1 MTGRGPFDLAR
12 PDADPDDPPAAP
24 DDLRARDGGRADP
37 AADPPPPEPFE
48 IAQPEPEPEPE
59 PAPSGVAALDGRLAD
74 PPSAPE
80 SKRSQRR
87 PEIQALR
94 AIAVLTV
101 VLYHVWPES
110 MPGGFVGVDVFFAI
124 SGYLITAHL
133 LREVESTGALSL
145 WGFWARRA
153 RRLLPAALLT
163 LFLCAVGTLLFVP
176 QVYWQQFLT
185 EIGASTAYFQNW
197 QLASDAVDYLAA
209 ENRASPV
216 QHFWSLSAE
225 EQFYLA
231 WPLLIALGAW
241 LSSRRVAIF
250 LVLGLV
256 TGLSLA
262 YSISETASNPAAA
275 YFVTPTRAWEFGA
288 GGLLALLGARAWRLP
303 DPVRGLLSWAG
314 LLAVVYAAVF
324 YSTDTKFPGSAALV
338 PVLGTLAV
346 IYAGMPRAR
355 WSPRALLRFRPGQ
368 FLGDISYSVYLWHWP
383 LIVFAPF
390 VFVDPGL
397 DETRAGVIAATIALG
412 WMTKILVEDPV
423 RRSAWLSSQP
433 RLTFACSAAAM
444 ALVAG
449 VLFSGTTHVEAQIHQ
464 AEKKSAQVVDH
475 RPACF
480 GAAARDPERPCSNP
494 ALRTEVV
501 PLPVA
506 AKAED
511 YAPCDR
517 FHRDGGLSQC
527 DFGVPVGKA
536 TRTIALVGDSH
547 AGHWR
552 TPLDQVANQHGW
564 HGVSI
569 TRTSCPFSEATKK
582 LAEPTFSECRDWVR
596 KLPGYFRQHPEID
609 TIFVVGI
616 TGGSVAVPPGRTMFE
631 AKVNG
636 VRKAWRLLPDTIKHI
651 VVIRDTP
658 RIAGDTVDCVDRQI
672 AAGERADIACAVPRK
687 YAVEADPQAV
697 AARISGSPR
706 MQVID
711 LTDRFCSERLCFPV
725 IGGAL
730 VFKDLHHFT
739 LVWARTLGPP
749 LERAV
754 AAISRS
760 W

>member
-1 MTGRGPFDLAR
+1 V
-12 PDADPDDPPAAP
+12 
-24 DDLRARDGGRADP
+24 
-37 AADPPPPEPFE
+37 PETR
-48 IAQPEPEPEPE
+48 Q
-59 PAPSGVAALDGRLAD
+59 SR
-74 PPSAPE
+74 
-80 SKRSQRR
+80 RR

-94 AIAVLTV
+94 ALAVLTV
-101 VLYHVWPES
+101 VLYHVWPAA

-133 LREVESTGALSL
+133 LREVETTGALAL

-153 RRLLPAALLT
+153 RRLLPAALVT
-163 LFLCAVGTLLFVP
+163 LFVCAVGTLLFVP

-225 EQFYLA
+225 EQFYLV

-241 LSSRRVAIF
+241 LSRTRLAIF

-256 TGLSLA
+256 SGLSLA
-262 YSISETASNPAAA
+262 YSITETASNPAAA

-288 GGLLALLGARAWRLP
+288 GGLLALLGTRAWQMP
-303 DPVRGLLSWAG
+303 DPVRAALSWAG
-314 LLAVVYAAVF
+314 LAAVMYASIF
-324 YSTDTKFPGSAALV
+324 YSTDTAFPGSAALV

-346 IYAGMPRAR
+346 ILAGTPRAR
-355 WSPRALLRFRPGQ
+355 WAPSPLLRFKPGQ

-383 LIVFAPF
+383 LLVFAPF
-390 VFVDPGL
+390 ILVDPGL
-397 DETRAGVIAATIALG
+397 DETRVAVIVSTILLG
-412 WMTKILVEDPV
+412 WVTKVLIEDPV
-423 RRSAWLSSQP
+423 RRSAWLASQP
-433 RLTFACSAAAM
+433 RMTFACSVAAM

-449 VLFSGTTHVEAQIHQ
+449 VLLSGTTHVQAQIRK
-464 AEKKSAQVVDH
+464 AERAEEKVVEK
-475 RPACF
+475 RPPCF

-494 ALRTEVV
+494 ALRTQVV
-501 PLPVA
+501 PSPVLA
-506 AKAED
+506 RNEE
-511 YAPCDR
+511 YAPCER
-517 FHRDGGLSQC
+517 FHREGGLSQC
-527 DFGVPVGKA
+527 DFGVSAEKA
-536 TRTIALVGDSH
+536 SKTIALVGDSH

-552 TPLDQVANQHGW
+552 MPLDHVANENGW

-582 LAEPTFSECRDWVR
+582 LAEPTFSQCKDWVS
-596 KLPGYFRQHPEID
+596 KLPGYFRAHPEID

-616 TGGSVAVPPGRTMFE
+616 TGGAVNVPQGRTMFE

-636 VRKAWRLLPDTIKHI
+636 VRNAWRDLPDSVKHI

-658 RIAGDTVDCVDRQI
+658 RIAGETVDCIDRAI
-672 AAGERADIACAVPRK
+672 AAGARVDISCAVPRG
-687 YAVEADPQAV
+687 AALEADPQAV
-697 AARISGSPR
+697 AARTSGSSR
-706 MQVID
+706 ARVID
-711 LTDRFCSERLCFPV
+711 LTDHFCSKRLCFPV
-725 IGGAL
+725 VGGVL

-739 LVWARTLGPP
+739 LVWAETLGPP
-749 LERAV
+749 LARA
-754 AAISRS
+754 IQRLSQT

>member
-1 MTGRGPFDLAR
+1 M
-12 PDADPDDPPAAP
+12 
-24 DDLRARDGGRADP
+24 
-37 AADPPPPEPFE
+37 
-48 IAQPEPEPEPE
+48 
-59 PAPSGVAALDGRLAD
+59 
-74 PPSAPE
+74 PE
-80 SKRSQRR
+80 SKQSRRR

-101 VLYHVWPES
+101 VLYHVWPTA

-133 LREVESTGALSL
+133 LREVETTGALSL

-153 RRLLPAALLT
+153 RRLLPAALVT
-163 LFLCAVGTLLFVP
+163 LFVCAIGTLLFVP

-241 LSSRRVAIF
+241 LSRSRATIF

-256 TGLSLA
+256 SGLSLA
-262 YSISETASNPAAA
+262 YSITETASNPAAA

-288 GGLLALLGARAWRLP
+288 GGLLALLGTRAWQMP
-303 DPVRGLLSWAG
+303 DPVRAALSWAG
-314 LLAVVYAAVF
+314 LGAVMYASIF
-324 YSTDTKFPGSAALV
+324 YSTDTAFPGSAALV

-346 IYAGMPRAR
+346 ILAGTPRAR
-355 WSPRALLRFRPGQ
+355 WAPSPLLRFKPGQ

-383 LIVFAPF
+383 LLVFAPF
-390 VFVDPGL
+390 VLVDPGL
-397 DETRAGVIAATIALG
+397 DQTRLAVIVLTVLLG
-412 WMTKILVEDPV
+412 WVTKVLIEDPV
-423 RRSAWLSSQP
+423 RRSAWLASQP
-433 RLTFACSAAAM
+433 RATFACSVAAM

-449 VLFSGTTHVEAQIHQ
+449 VLVSGTTHVQAQIRE
-464 AEKKSAQVVDH
+464 AERAEEKVVAK

-480 GAAARDPERPCSNP
+480 GAAARDPERPCVNP
-494 ALRTEVV
+494 ALRTQVV
-501 PLPVA
+501 PSPAL
-506 AKAED
+506 AKVEE
-511 YAPCDR
+511 YAPCER
-517 FHRDGGLSQC
+517 FHRENGLSQC
-527 DFGVPVGKA
+527 DFGVPAEKA
-536 TRTIALVGDSH
+536 SKTIALVGDSH

-552 TPLDQVANQHGW
+552 MPLDHVANQNGW

-569 TRTSCPFSEATKK
+569 TRTSCPFSEATKQ
-582 LAEPTFSECRDWVR
+582 LAEPTFSQCKDWVA
-596 KLPGYFRQHPEID
+596 KLPAYFRQHPEID

-616 TGGSVAVPPGRTMFE
+616 TGGTVNVPRGRTMFE

-636 VRKAWRLLPDTIKHI
+636 VRNAWRDLPDSVKHI

-658 RIAGDTVDCVDRQI
+658 RIAGDTVDCIERAI
-672 AAGERADIACAVPRK
+672 AAGERADITCAVPRSV
-687 YAVEADPQAV
+687 AVEADPQAV
-697 AARISGSPR
+697 AARTSGSGR
-706 MQVID
+706 THVID
-711 LTDRFCSERLCFPV
+711 LTNHFCSPRLCFPV
-725 IGGAL
+725 VGGVL

-739 LVWARTLGPP
+739 LVWADTLGPP
-749 LERAV
+749 LSRAV
-754 AAISRS
+754 ERLSQT

>member
-1 MTGRGPFDLAR
+1 MTVPGPDDLAR
-12 PDADPDDPPAAP
+12 ADDETP
-24 DDLRARDGGRADP
+24 L
-37 AADPPPPEPFE
+37 PET
-48 IAQPEPEPEPE
+48 
-59 PAPSGVAALDGRLAD
+59 
-74 PPSAPE
+74 
-80 SKRSQRR
+80 KRSRRR

-94 AIAVLTV
+94 ALAVLTV

-133 LREVESTGALSL
+133 LREVETTGALAL

-163 LFLCAVGTLLFVP
+163 LFVCAVGTLLFVP

-209 ENRASPV
+209 DNRASPA

-241 LSSRRVAIF
+241 LSPRRWTIL

-262 YSISETASNPAAA
+262 YSITETAANPQAA
-275 YFVTPTRAWEFGA
+275 YFITPTRAWEFGA
-288 GGLLALLGARAWRLP
+288 GGLLAGLGMRAWTLP
-303 DPVRGLLSWAG
+303 DGVRAALSWAG
-314 LLAVVYAAVF
+314 LAAIMYAAIT
-324 YSTDTKFPGSAALV
+324 YSTQTAFPGSAALI
-338 PVLGTLAV
+338 PIAGTLAV
-346 IYAGMPRAR
+346 ILAGTPRAR
-355 WSPRALLRFRPGQ
+355 WSPSPLLRFKPGQ

-383 LIVFAPF
+383 LLVFAPF

-397 DETRAGVIAATIALG
+397 DETRVAVIAGTILLG
-412 WMTKILVEDPV
+412 WVTKILVEDPV
-423 RRSAWLSSQP
+423 RRSAWLSSAP
-433 RLTFACSAAAM
+433 RVTFACSAAAM

-449 VLFSGTTHVEAQIHQ
+449 VLASGATHVQAQIHE
-464 AEKKSAQVVDH
+464 AEQESTKVADN
-475 RPACF
+475 RPPCF
-480 GAAARDPERPCSNP
+480 GAAARDPLKPCENP

-506 AKAED
+506 AKTEE

-517 FHRDGGLSQC
+517 FHREGGLSQC
-527 DFGVPVGKA
+527 DFGVEPEKA
-536 TRTIALVGDSH
+536 SRTIALVGDSH
-547 AGHWR
+547 ASHWR
-552 TPLDQVANQHGW
+552 TPLNTVAHQNGW

-569 TRTSCPFSEATKK
+569 TRTSCPFSKAGKH
-582 LAEPTFSECRDWVR
+582 LPEPTKTQCRHWVQ
-596 KLPGYFRQHPEID
+596 KLPGYFREHPEID
-609 TIFVVGI
+609 TVFVVGI
-616 TGGSVAVPPGRTMFE
+616 TGGTVTVPQGKTE
-631 AKVNG
+631 LEVKVEG
-636 VRKAWRLLPDTIKHI
+636 FRDAWRDLPDSVKHI

-658 RIAGDTVDCVDRQI
+658 KIYSDTVDCVDRAI
-672 AAGERADIACAVPRK
+672 AAGERPGIACAIPRRSGL
-687 YAVEADPQAV
+687 EADPQAV
-697 AARISGSPR
+697 AARASGSSR
-706 MQVID
+706 MQVVD
-711 LTDRFCSERLCFPV
+711 LSDVFCSDRLCFPV

-739 LVWARTLGPP
+739 LVWAETLAPP
-749 LERAV
+749 LKRALDEV
-754 AAISRS
+754 SQT

>member
-1 MTGRGPFDLAR
+1 M
-12 PDADPDDPPAAP
+12 PD
-24 DDLRARDGGRADP
+24 
-37 AADPPPPEPFE
+37 
-48 IAQPEPEPEPE
+48 
-59 PAPSGVAALDGRLAD
+59 S
-74 PPSAPE
+74 E
-80 SKRSQRR
+80 SESEFVTESETKRSRRR

-101 VLYHVWPES
+101 VLYHVWPEA

-133 LREVESTGALSL
+133 LREVETTGALSL

-163 LFLCAVGTLLFVP
+163 LFVCAIGTLLFVP

-209 ENRASPV
+209 DNRASPV

-225 EQFYLA
+225 EQFYIF

-241 LSSRRVAIF
+241 LSRTRVGIV

-262 YSISETASNPAAA
+262 YSITETASNPAAA

-303 DPVRGLLSWAG
+303 DQVRAALSWAG
-314 LLAVVYAAVF
+314 LLAVLYASVF
-324 YSTDTKFPGSAALV
+324 YSTDTAFPGSAALV

-346 IYAGMPRAR
+346 ILAGTPRAR
-355 WSPRALLRFRPGQ
+355 WAPSPLLRFKPGQ

-383 LIVFAPF
+383 LLVFAPF
-390 VFVDPGL
+390 ILVDPGL
-397 DETRAGVIAATIALG
+397 DQTRVAVIVLTVLLG
-412 WMTKILVEDPV
+412 WVTKVLVEDPV
-423 RRSAWLSSQP
+423 RRSAWLASQP
-433 RLTFACSAAAM
+433 RMTFACSAAAM

-449 VLFSGTTHVEAQIHQ
+449 VLVSGTTHVEAQIRK
-464 AEKKSAQVVDH
+464 AERESSKVVDH
-475 RPACF
+475 RPPCF
-480 GAAARDPERPCSNP
+480 GAAARDEEKPCSNP

-506 AKAED
+506 AKTED
-511 YAPCDR
+511 YADCER
-517 FHRDGGLSQC
+517 FHREGGLSQC
-527 DFGVPVGKA
+527 DFGVAAKKA
-536 TRTIALVGDSH
+536 SKTIALVGDSH
-547 AGHWR
+547 ASHWR
-552 TPLDQVANQHGW
+552 TPLDAVANQNGW

-569 TRTSCPFSEATKK
+569 TRTSCPFSEASKH
-582 LAEPTFSECRDWVR
+582 LVEPTRTQCKEWVA
-596 KLPGYFRQHPEID
+596 KLPGYFRAHPEID

-616 TGGSVAVPPGRTMFE
+616 TGGTVNVPRGRTMFE

-636 VRKAWRLLPDTIKHI
+636 VRKAWRQLPDSVKHI

-658 RIAGDTVDCVDRQI
+658 RIAGDTVDCIERAI
-672 AAGERADIACAVPRK
+672 AAGERADLACAIPRGS
-687 YAVEADPQAV
+687 AVEADPQAV
-697 AARISGSPR
+697 AARTSGSAR
-706 MQVID
+706 TQVID

-725 IGGAL
+725 VGGAL

-739 LVWARTLGPP
+739 LVWAKTLGPP
-749 LERAV
+749 LSREVERL
-754 AAISRS
+754 SQS